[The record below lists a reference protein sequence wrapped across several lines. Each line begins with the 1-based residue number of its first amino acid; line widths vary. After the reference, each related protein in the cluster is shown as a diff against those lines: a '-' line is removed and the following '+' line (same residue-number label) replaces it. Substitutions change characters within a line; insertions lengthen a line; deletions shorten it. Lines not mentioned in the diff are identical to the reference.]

1 MHRKKFRYKK
11 NSEAGVALIFALA
24 ILALLLIMLIGFL
37 ASSLVEQR
45 IAYTY
50 GDAAASRLMARGLL
64 VRIQNQ
70 LTRPSDAIIWMRNR
84 PADPKLLAP
93 IVSIADDGSLTDGE
107 SSNDKAADN
116 GEKGDAYQALKPL
129 LRRYMGGDYSD
140 LTETDI
146 KKEWHWRN
154 FFPNGVKVD
163 YPQWIY
169 YYNNPDKDIITG
181 RAAYVIIPNF
191 GIDPTL
197 LDDGTEPRI
206 GAEYPE
212 LSLKAFATDKGV
224 TTIQKRSNWLSL
236 DWLLGKDGVT
246 NNDCFDFTEIS
257 QDFYA
262 GKLGAKDKK
271 SEDSSSEEA
280 YREFASLYFTPKQEI
295 AAERSDLDDKPRKRF
310 DYKTLQSF
318 DDYKKLLDD
327 VQLEP
332 SSARNQIAANLRD
345 YMDSDDTPTSDITPS
360 EWVSSSNNPS
370 YTGNEKTPYVNQ
382 IIPAIQV
389 KGVYSERRTPIVGEP
404 LIQLAQEI
412 NFTIDSKVFVEAIN
426 IYREKSPASSIY
438 LPNLSINIT
447 ITVYR
452 DLSGTI
458 YERSYDYQLAGSKK
472 ISLNELQPNSYE
484 VANAVLA
491 DTKTLRVRLKAEL
504 IDPNLTSPDLNVTVK
519 VNEIKFDKA
528 VLLDS
533 SNNPVDYVCGITNSN
548 KYTVAGTLSTID
560 PTTNTVITDKSNEF
574 ILTPNNSQKTVGAYL
589 NYSVKD
595 PRFNL
600 DNSEWEFELVRSK
613 AELATSGIPNFGS
626 ANSNA
631 DAKNEDPTKEK
642 DLEAENDPAKLAS
655 AYIRNG
661 VMESPWEL
669 GFIHRGQA
677 WQTLN
682 LKSTLDPLTAAGE
695 KVTYLNDGLLWD
707 KLKFTN
713 ADKADKFN
721 INYPAGKK
729 AVFMP
734 LVKGLKY
741 HPLSKAIN
749 THELKE
755 NEATALSADAEKS
768 LRDWIANKCYK
779 ASGNDPAN
787 SGSEVYNR
795 YIHRGQLANVITDWA
810 INSNDS
816 PFKGQKFSDINI
828 EELIGKIVPLTRCGE
843 NFEYFTVF
851 AVAQSIKDIKG
862 TAYTFNNDGEIAET
876 KTGLN
881 HGGKAESEVEDG
893 VTTKQYDKITNT
905 TYLVARLKR
914 SLSNCENKDSCL
926 HGIHSANCKFQTQV
940 IECYTLSEP

>member
-84 PADPKLLAP
+84 PADSKLLAP

-295 AAERSDLDDKPRKRF
+295 ATERSDLDDTARKFF

-318 DDYKKLLDD
+318 DTYKALLDS

-360 EWVSSSNNPS
+360 EWSATNVPS
-370 YTGNEKTPYVNQ
+370 YTGNEKTPYINQFGVGLQTSTLYREVVTNYAGQPYRDLMQ
-382 IIPAIQV
+382 IIQCTATL
-389 KGVYSERRTPIVGEP
+389 KS
-404 LIQLAQEI
+404 
-412 NFTIDSKVFVEAIN
+412 FVEAIN
-426 IYREKSPASSIY
+426 IYRETLAAKNIYWDNYEIKVKVTASREYDKFKTEKEVTFSGKG
-438 LPNLSINIT
+438 T
-447 ITVYR
+447 ITLG
-452 DLSGTI
+452 D
-458 YERSYDYQLAGSKK
+458 
-472 ISLNELQPNSYE
+472 ISPNSYITDLGYLQKSE
-484 VANAVLA
+484 V
-491 DTKTLRVRLKAEL
+491 
-504 IDPNLTSPDLNVTVK
+504 INLGLTPLNK
-519 VNEIKFDKA
+519 LDKA
-528 VLLDS
+528 VPTPEVKVQIEITEAKIGFLVLR
-533 SNNPVDYVCGITNSN
+533 NNDNTNVDYV
-548 KYTVAGTLSTID
+548 KKVAGTDTYVVAGEKSTID
-560 PTTNTVITDKSNEF
+560 PSTNQTIVSNLNAITM
-574 ILTPNNSQKTVGAYL
+574 KTHMQTEIRSAYL

-613 AELATSGIPNFGS
+613 AELATSDIPNFGS

-695 KVTYLNDGLLWD
+695 KVTYRNDGLLWD

-755 NEATALSADAEKS
+755 DDATALSADAEKS

-926 HGIHSANCKFQTQV
+926 HGIHSANCKFQTKV